1 MFSVNLENSPRFQAT
16 DVTSIINMMGKMK
29 LQCMRIVIVTE
40 QNIEKVRCPGFD
52 NVVYWNIFRSKIN
65 IKGRNRL

>member
-1 MFSVNLENSPRFQAT
+1 
-16 DVTSIINMMGKMK
+16 MMGKMK

-52 NVVYWNIFRSKIN
+52 NVLYWNIFRSKIN

>member
-29 LQCMRIVIVTE
+29 LQCMRIVIVTQ
-40 QNIEKVRCPGFD
+40 QNIEKVRCPGFK
-52 NVVYWNIFRSKIN
+52 NV
-65 IKGRNRL
+65 L

>member
-1 MFSVNLENSPRFQAT
+1 
-16 DVTSIINMMGKMK
+16 MMGKMK
-29 LQCMRIVIVTE
+29 LQCMRIVIVTD

-52 NVVYWNIFRSKIN
+52 NVLYGNIFRSKIN